1 MLKRRGKSLY
11 EVVKGIGRI
20 AECRH
25 TAISVYTNRAATER
39 HWMPEGSDCPY
50 PEVLYSDL
58 HDATTLERYQLI
70 TRSCKNSERL
80 INCRPFP
87 LRFF

>member
-1 MLKRRGKSLY
+1 MGSNHSNGLVMFKSRGKSLY
-11 EVVKGIGRI
+11 EAVKGIGRI
-20 AECRH
+20 AERRH

-58 HDATTLERYQLI
+58 HDATTFERYQYVCSPGI
-70 TRSCKNSERL
+70 ASGQ
-80 INCRPFP
+80 
-87 LRFF
+87 